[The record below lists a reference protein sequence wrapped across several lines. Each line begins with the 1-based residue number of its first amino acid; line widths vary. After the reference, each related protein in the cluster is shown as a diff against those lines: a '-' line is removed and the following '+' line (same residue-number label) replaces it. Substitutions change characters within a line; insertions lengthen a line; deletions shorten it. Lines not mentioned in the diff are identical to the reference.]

1 MAAVFIRMFQHSQ
14 ELALVVIVFRK
25 QQEEH
30 SRKQHELCSCRDNTA
45 SVPLRVLVR
54 AQNGEAG
61 LSLEAAQWAR
71 LTVVEPAQWA
81 GLERL
86 SSQLQALSSTQKG
99 PNEKKTCNT
108 ESFRSWLRE
117 LR

>member
-1 MAAVFIRMFQHSQ
+1 MDFSTFLHPISVPKAIERIGNRHAHTSPHEHGSRVRKFSMAAVFIRMFQHSQ
-14 ELALVVIVFRK
+14 ELAIVVIVFRK

-54 AQNGEAG
+54 GQNGEAG

-71 LTVVEPAQWA
+71 LTVVETAQ
-81 GLERL
+81 
-86 SSQLQALSSTQKG
+86 
-99 PNEKKTCNT
+99 
-108 ESFRSWLRE
+108 
-117 LR
+117 